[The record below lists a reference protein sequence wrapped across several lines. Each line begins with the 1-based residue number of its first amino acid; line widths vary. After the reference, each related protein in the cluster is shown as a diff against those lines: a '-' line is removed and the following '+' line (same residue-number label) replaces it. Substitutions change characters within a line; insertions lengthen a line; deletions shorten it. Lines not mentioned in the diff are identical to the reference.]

1 MSQPIQQQYKFFND
15 LQLLIKQQTDK
26 KYMKKLWLIWA
37 RTLDH
42 RVGRTDNDQP
52 DIPIL
57 SLKDAQISLILRT
70 IIVVLNIVTC
80 FFIIANVIR
89 HW

>member
-1 MSQPIQQQYKFFND
+1 M
-15 LQLLIKQQTDK
+15 IKRF
-26 KYMKKLWLIWA
+26 WLIWA

-42 RVGRTDNDQP
+42 RVGKTDDDQP

-57 SLKDAQISLILRT
+57 SLDDAKISLLIRS
-70 IIVVLNIVTC
+70 IIVVINVTTC

>member
-1 MSQPIQQQYKFFND
+1 
-15 LQLLIKQQTDK
+15 
-26 KYMKKLWLIWA
+26 MKKLWLIWA

-57 SLKDAQISLILRT
+57 SLRDAQISLILRT
-70 IIVVLNIVTC
+70 IIVLFNLATC
-80 FFIIANVIR
+80 FFIIANVIH

>member
-1 MSQPIQQQYKFFND
+1 
-15 LQLLIKQQTDK
+15 
-26 KYMKKLWLIWA
+26 MKKLWLIWA

>member
-1 MSQPIQQQYKFFND
+1 MFKVINGAQIGSKGMSFLK
-15 LQLLIKQQTDK
+15 L
-26 KYMKKLWLIWA
+26 LWLIWA

-42 RVGRTDNDQP
+42 RVGKTDQDEP

-57 SLKDAQISLILRT
+57 TLNQAKLSLILRT
-70 IIVVLNIVTC
+70 IIVVLNMVTC
-80 FFIIANVIR
+80 AFIIANIIK

>member
-1 MSQPIQQQYKFFND
+1 
-15 LQLLIKQQTDK
+15 
-26 KYMKKLWLIWA
+26 MKKLWLIWA

-42 RVGRTDNDQP
+42 RVGRTDGDQP

-70 IIVVLNIVTC
+70 IIVVVNIVTC

>member
-1 MSQPIQQQYKFFND
+1 MGF
-15 LQLLIKQQTDK
+15 LR
-26 KYMKKLWLIWA
+26 KLWLIWS
-37 RTLDH
+37 RTVDH
-42 RVGRTDNDQP
+42 RIGKTDDDEP

-57 SLKDAQISLILRT
+57 SLKQANISLAIRT
-70 IIVVLNIVTC
+70 LIVIINIVTC

>member
-1 MSQPIQQQYKFFND
+1 
-15 LQLLIKQQTDK
+15 
-26 KYMKKLWLIWA
+26 MKKLWLIWA

-57 SLKDAQISLILRT
+57 SLRDARISLILRT
-70 IIVVLNIVTC
+70 FIVVLNILTC
-80 FFIIANVIR
+80 FFIIANVLR

>member
-1 MSQPIQQQYKFFND
+1 MIRK
-15 LQLLIKQQTDK
+15 I
-26 KYMKKLWLIWA
+26 WLIWA

-42 RVGRTDNDQP
+42 RVGKTDEDQP

-57 SLKDAQISLILRT
+57 TLQQAKISLLIRT
-70 IIVVLNIVTC
+70 IIVLINVITC
-80 FFIIANVIR
+80 GFIIANVIR

>member
-1 MSQPIQQQYKFFND
+1 MLKKF
-15 LQLLIKQQTDK
+15 
-26 KYMKKLWLIWA
+26 WLIWA

-42 RVGRTDNDQP
+42 RVGRTDDDEP

-57 SLKDAQISLILRT
+57 SLKDAQFSLILRT
-70 IIVVLNIVTC
+70 IIVVLNMVTC
-80 FFIIANVIR
+80 IFIILNVIR